1 MPPHAALVFLRTE
14 FHLGSVLTEILT
26 TMLFLEARPG
36 QRLAVGAAVLIPVAR
51 IRLSNG
57 NRQSSFEENYA

>member
-1 MPPHAALVFLRTE
+1 
-14 FHLGSVLTEILT
+14 LGSVLTEILT